1 MMLWRFFYVDPIIR
15 RLNLRTNV
23 YIDGYN
29 LFYGCLKHS
38 NDKWLD
44 LYHLFANRIIHAQ
57 DPNAIVDT
65 VYFFTADIESKVSTM
80 GANAQQAQHAYHR
93 ALQKKYPN
101 HIKII
106 KGYYAFEK
114 GNMLRYKQPPDK
126 SDRVEVWRLEEKQT
140 DVNIALTA
148 YRDATQNKAQQVVFV
163 SNDTDL
169 EPALRA
175 LKEDMGNAV
184 TIGVIIPIRKDSR
197 RPKNQ
202 SLSQYADWTRSYITD
217 DELAD
222 SHLPDKVPTK
232 KKPILK
238 PEYW

>member
-1 MMLWRFFYVDPIIR
+1 M
-15 RLNLRTNV
+15 RTNV

-65 VYFFTADIESKVSTM
+65 VYFFTADIKSKVSTM

>member
-1 MMLWRFFYVDPIIR
+1 M
-15 RLNLRTNV
+15 RTNV

-38 NDKWLD
+38 DDKWLD
-44 LYHLFANRIIHAQ
+44 IYHLFANRIIHAQ

-65 VYFFTADIESKVSTM
+65 VYFFTADIKSRISTQ
-80 GANAQQAQHAYHR
+80 GEAAQKAQQAYHR
-93 ALQKKYPN
+93 ALEERHPN

-106 KGYYAFEK
+106 KGYYALEK
-114 GNMLRYKQPPDK
+114 GNLLRYKQPPDK

-140 DVNIALTA
+140 DVNITLTA
-148 YRDATQNKAQQVVFV
+148 YRDAIQNKAQQVVFV
-163 SNDTDL
+163 SNDTDI
-169 EPALRA
+169 EPALKA
-175 LKEDMGNAV
+175 LREDMGDTV
-184 TIGVIIPIRKDSR
+184 VIGIIIPIRANSR
-197 RPKNQ
+197 RPQNQ
-202 SLSQYADWTRSYITD
+202 RLSQYADWTRSYITD

>member
-1 MMLWRFFYVDPIIR
+1 MLWRFFYVDPIIR

-65 VYFFTADIESKVSTM
+65 VYFFTADIKSKVSTM

-184 TIGVIIPIRKDSR
+184 TIGVIIPIRKDSC

>member
-1 MMLWRFFYVDPIIR
+1 MLWRFFYVDPIIR

-65 VYFFTADIESKVSTM
+65 VYFFTADIKSKVSTM

>member
-1 MMLWRFFYVDPIIR
+1 M
-15 RLNLRTNV
+15 
-23 YIDGYN
+23 
-29 LFYGCLKHS
+29 
-38 NDKWLD
+38 
-44 LYHLFANRIIHAQ
+44 
-57 DPNAIVDT
+57 
-65 VYFFTADIESKVSTM
+65 
-80 GANAQQAQHAYHR
+80 
-93 ALQKKYPN
+93 
-101 HIKII
+101 
-106 KGYYAFEK
+106 
-114 GNMLRYKQPPDK
+114 
-126 SDRVEVWRLEEKQT
+126 WRLEEKQT

-148 YRDATQNKAQQVVFV
+148 YRDAIQNKAQQVVFV

-175 LKEDMGNAV
+175 LREDLGDAV

-222 SHLPDKVPTK
+222 SRLPNKVPTK

>member
-1 MMLWRFFYVDPIIR
+1 M
-15 RLNLRTNV
+15 RTNV

-202 SLSQYADWTRSYITD
+202 SLGQYADWTRSYITD